1 MNVNCGIEWNL
12 RQRYIDDVTPA
23 IFGMVGTATYDFT
36 GQSALVTGSTSGIGR
51 GIATAL
57 AETGANVVVN
67 ARTESDVEDAAVELD
82 KIGDGRVIGVPADL
96 RKDRA
101 IERLVET
108 GINEFGTLDLLVNN
122 AAIWPMEESM
132 IDTSLEAW
140 DDTMAV
146 NVRSQY
152 YASKLVTRHMVDE
165 EIDGCIVNVTSQTG
179 DRRTGNRGLYGV
191 SNTAVNGVTWRM
203 AGELASHGIRMN
215 AVSTDVTESRQVW
228 TEAELEADGTDRTAE
243 DVLQEWGHSRPL
255 GRLGQPEDI
264 ADAVLY
270 LASDRAA
277 YVVGHVLRVAGGGNL
292 Q

>member
-1 MNVNCGIEWNL
+1 MNANCGIEWNL

-57 AETGANVVVN
+57 AETGTNVVVN

-152 YASKLVTRHMVDE
+152 YASKLVARHMVDE

>member
-82 KIGDGRVIGVPADL
+82 KIGDGRVSGVPADL